1 MAFVLETII
10 GEIHDNYATL
20 PGGRERPEALLGNL
34 ERAKNADCPRIVWT
48 LQGGNFGSARLAAS
62 APAVDAKAPPE
73 GASPHYQ
80 AEARFWV
87 WIWQV
92 DLETCWNVM
101 VDLLAAIR
109 LTVYG
114 PNMGPQNFQCPTEIE
129 GRHQDRGEVIV
140 LDVVLSVP
148 IPRDGTVPG
157 EEVVITTLTT
167 DVKERDLIDGVNP
180 DIELVIVTNP

>member
-1 MAFVLETII
+1 MFVLESII
-10 GEIHDNYATL
+10 SAIHDSYATL
-20 PGGRERPEALLGNL
+20 NGGRTRPDVLLGNL

-48 LQGGNFGSARLAAS
+48 LQGGNFGSSRLAA
-62 APAVDAKAPPE
+62 AAPPVSATAPPA
-73 GASPHYQ
+73 GSSPHYQ

-148 IPRDGTVPG
+148 IPKDGTVPG
-157 EEVVITTLTT
+157 TETEITSLTT

-180 DIELVIVTNP
+180 YIELVIVTNP